1 MKFSLMSDL
10 HLEFASLVLPGGDN
24 LLLSGDIF
32 VADYFRRNDAEARS
46 NQKKFNKF
54 IKKECAKYKQVF
66 YIAGNHESYYGVYE
80 NTHDILRK
88 ALIDTNVRFLE
99 NESIDLGEIVL
110 FGGTMWTDFRG
121 GNPASMY
128 AARSSMNDFAGLI
141 RHSNDHLFT
150 PDESVVVHKK
160 IVAALRT
167 DLCLYKD
174 RKFLVMTHH
183 APSKKSLHP
192 RYKGD
197 TLNDAYSSDLSELI
211 LSNPNIKVF
220 CHGHTHD
227 SFDYKIGECKV
238 IANPRGYTSEGSKT
252 QENPFFDIDY
262 SFEV

>member
-1 MKFSLMSDL
+1 MKFSLMSDV

-32 VADYFRRNDAEARS
+32 VAEYFRRNDADARTLTKRF
-46 NQKKFNKF
+46 KKFFN
-54 IKKECAKYKQVF
+54 ECAKYKQVF

-88 ALIDTNVRFLE
+88 ALADTNIRFLE
-99 NESIDLGEIVL
+99 NESVDLEEVVL

-167 DLCLYKD
+167 DL
-174 RKFLVMTHH
+174 
-183 APSKKSLHP
+183 
-192 RYKGD
+192 
-197 TLNDAYSSDLSELI
+197 
-211 LSNPNIKVF
+211 
-220 CHGHTHD
+220 
-227 SFDYKIGECKV
+227 
-238 IANPRGYTSEGSKT
+238 
-252 QENPFFDIDY
+252 
-262 SFEV
+262 